1 MSTDI
6 VNEIAD
12 NYYSDCPCIDTN
24 LESTETYGEDDEQ
37 IKTNKNRLDFL
48 LDSWYNLITIIDINT
63 NYY

>member
-24 LESTETYGEDDEQ
+24 LETYGEDDEQ

-48 LDSWYNLITIIDINT
+48 LDS
-63 NYY
+63 